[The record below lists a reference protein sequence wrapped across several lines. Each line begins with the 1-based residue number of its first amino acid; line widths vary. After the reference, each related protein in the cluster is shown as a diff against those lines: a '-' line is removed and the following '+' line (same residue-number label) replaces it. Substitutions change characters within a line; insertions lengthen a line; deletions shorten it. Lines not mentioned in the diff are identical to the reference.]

1 MNKNLLFSLAGIAL
15 FGQSSLAQISFT
27 NRTSLFT
34 TPNYSGVTIVVT
46 DVNGD
51 KLDDIVR
58 LNQGTNLNFQVQKL
72 DGAFT
77 AQTIGAVSNESQW
90 GMAAADVTGN
100 GKIDVVAG
108 GSYDNLHYAKA
119 NASGTT
125 YTITDLDNSQL
136 FLQACSFADI
146 DNDGDVDFFGCHD
159 DGPSRIYT
167 SDGNGNLTYNATII
181 NTAPFS
187 NGNANNNSG
196 NYGNV
201 WSDFDDDGDVDL
213 YIAHCRQGVNSP
225 TDPRRIN
232 MLFLNNGNGT
242 YTEAAANYNLAFGAQ
257 SWSADFGDIDNDGD
271 LDCFITN
278 HDVAAMLLE
287 NVNNQFVDIYGTSGI
302 TNMVGFPLQS
312 IFKDLDNDGFL
323 DIIVSG
329 DAHKIY
335 RNNGNKTFTAIA
347 NPFDNNTVESFAV
360 GDLNHDG
367 FLDIYAGYAQI
378 YTTPSNTP
386 DALWMNNRN
395 TNNWIAF
402 DLEGTVSNKNAIG
415 AKIKLYSSLGVQVR
429 EVRAGESYGI
439 QNSFTQ
445 HFGLGQVTNVDSVVI
460 HFPSGI
466 VNKLYDLEPGQFVTV
481 VENQCSLSN
490 VFVASSNP
498 GGVLCAGQSLTLT
511 APAGYSYLWSNNS
524 TSQSV
529 NVSSTGTYMV
539 RVTNTA
545 TGCSATSASFD
556 VIVAPD
562 ETPSVSANG
571 DLEICEGSPVV
582 LTSTS
587 ASSYAWNNGGNTESV
602 TVTQPGE
609 YTVTIQGVCGQ
620 FTSAPISVTQL
631 SAPAPT
637 VDDNDVYI
645 PIAGTANLTANGSN
659 LTWYDQATGGNVLGT
674 GSNFTTPVVTAQ
686 NTFYVEELY
695 TYGGGV
701 FNGGRVDNSG
711 TGAYQNNSSFYLVFD
726 VLEECTLNS
735 VKVYANGAGNRTIR
749 LHGAGGAQLQEAVVN
764 IPDGESRIDLNFQ
777 LTPGTGYSL
786 RTVGDPQLWRNAPNA
801 PMSYPYAVGN
811 LANITGTNV
820 TGANTY
826 NYYYYFYDW
835 EVEAPAKEC
844 VSARTP
850 VTVTVGFVG
859 VEAGEL
865 SGASVYPNPTEGLL
879 NVNVPASVKGQVN
892 MAVYNTT
899 GQQVMSSSLNSG
911 VRQLD
916 LSGLAS
922 GIYTVQLRSANGQAN
937 FRVAVR

>member
-1 MNKNLLFSLAGIAL
+1 MKKNRLLLLAGL
-15 FGQSSLAQISFT
+15 GFLGQTALAQISFT
-27 NRTSLFT
+27 NRSSVLT
-34 TPNYSGVTIVVT
+34 TANYSGVNVVIT

-58 LNQGTNLNFQVQKL
+58 LNQSKDLNFQIQKL
-72 DGAFT
+72 NGT
-77 AQTIGAVSNESQW
+77 YSAQAIGAVSTANQW

-125 YTITDLDNSQL
+125 YTISDLANSQL

-167 SDGNGNLTYNATII
+167 NDGNGNLTYNPTII

-187 NGNANNNSG
+187 GGNANNNSG

-201 WSDFDDDGDVDL
+201 WTDFDDDGDLDL
-213 YIAHCRQGVNSP
+213 YVAHCRQGVNSP

-257 SWSADFGDIDNDGD
+257 SWTADFGDMDNDGD

-278 HDVAAMLLE
+278 HDVAAMVLE
-287 NVNNQFVDIYGTSGI
+287 NVGNQFVDIYNTSGI
-302 TNMVGFPLQS
+302 TNMVGFPLQG
-312 IFKDLDNDGFL
+312 IWEDFDNDGYL

-347 NPFDNNTVESFAV
+347 NPFDNNVVESFAT

-367 FLDIYAGYAQI
+367 FIDIYASYAQI
-378 YTTPSNTP
+378 YTTPSTTP
-386 DALWMNNRN
+386 DALWMNNGN
-395 TNNWIAF
+395 TNKWIAF
-402 DLEGTVSNKNAIG
+402 DLVGTVSNKNAIG
-415 AKIKLYSSLGVQVR
+415 AKIKLYNSLGVQVR

-439 QNSFTQ
+439 QNTFTQ
-445 HFGLGQVTNVDSVVI
+445 HFGLGQTNTVDSVI
-460 HFPSGI
+460 IRFPSGI
-466 VNKLYDLEPGQFVTV
+466 VNKLYNLTPGQFVTV
-481 VENQCSLSN
+481 IENQCTLQN
-490 VFVASSNP
+490 VYVTPSTS

-511 APAGYSYLWSNNS
+511 APAGYSYLWSDNS
-524 TSQSV
+524 TAQNLNV
-529 NVSSTGTYMV
+529 NTTGTYMV
-539 RVTNTA
+539 RVTNNA
-545 TGCSATSASFD
+545 TGCSATSAAFN
-556 VIVAPD
+556 VVVAPD
-562 ETPSVSANG
+562 ETPLVSANG
-571 DLEICEGSPVV
+571 DLEICEGTPVT

-587 ASSYAWNNGGNTESV
+587 AASYSWNNGATTQSV
-602 TVTQPGE
+602 SVSQPGN
-609 YTVTIQGVCGQ
+609 YTVTVQGVCGQ
-620 FTSAPISVTQL
+620 FTSAPITVTQL
-631 SAPAPT
+631 AAPAPT
-637 VDDNDVYI
+637 VDNNDVYI
-645 PIAGTANLTANGSN
+645 PIAGPANLTANGSN
-659 LTWYDQATGGNVLGT
+659 LSWYDQPTGGTLLGT
-674 GSNFTTPVVTAQ
+674 GNNFTTPVVNTQ

-701 FNGGRVDNSG
+701 FNGGRTDNSG

-749 LHGAGGAQLQEAVVN
+749 LHGAGGAQLQEAVIN
-764 IPDGESRIDLNFQ
+764 IPDGESRIDLNFP

-801 PMSYPYAVGN
+801 PMNYPYAVGN
-811 LANITGTNV
+811 LVSITGTNV

-826 NYYYYFYDW
+826 SYYYYFYDW
-835 EVEAPAKEC
+835 EVEAPAKQCISE
-844 VSARTP
+844 RTP
-850 VTVTVGFVG
+850 VSVTVGFVG
-859 VEAGEL
+859 IEAGEL
-865 SGASVYPNPTEGLL
+865 AGVSVYPNPTEGLV
-879 NVNVPASVKGQVN
+879 NVNVPANVQGQVSTV
-892 MAVYNTT
+892 VYNTT
-899 GQQVMSSSLNSG
+899 GQQVMNFNL
-911 VRQLD
+911 V
-916 LSGLAS
+916 SGLRQIDMSGLSA
-922 GIYTVQLRSANGQAN
+922 GIYTVQMRSANGQAN